1 MKKILLSL
9 VAMFA
14 ILSASAKQLDCD
26 LAALPATSENTTW
39 DAATS
44 TFAWTTTWYNATTV
58 IAAGDYSEYETLNYD
73 VEAGSMDK
81 FRFIIQFSNGTDQ
94 VIYYAEVGQKSLT
107 WAELGVSA
115 KDTKAISAIRL
126 SGSNQGTGDVKVNS
140 ISLIGSDNPVAK
152 REYYA
157 PAGTMDIKELTGT
170 NTNWASS
177 VVYPKT
183 FVAGGLVIGDGDGSN
198 EATHVDV
205 SDYDK
210 LTFVVSTPCAGL
222 ALRVWMWN
230 GSGVTTL
237 YPHPVADAE
246 TANFEEP
253 CDIKDAGLYV
263 VKFGGLKDLKG
274 IKAANNWNG
283 ASIIVSM
290 AYVSKDNN
298 IYEAANIAL
307 YELETTYW
315 DNAADLSDADKA
327 EYSEKIESFK
337 AAISNCETAAEANEL
352 ADVINGVKKDLEN
365 AIATGINT
373 VSVAPVK
380 VAKAMENGKVV
391 IVKNGKKFNVA
402 GQAM

>member
-1 MKKILLSL
+1 
-9 VAMFA
+9 MFA
-14 ILSASAKQLDCD
+14 ILSASAKQLDCN
-26 LAALPATSENTTW
+26 LAALPAASENTTW
-39 DAATS
+39 DAATNA
-44 TFAWTTTWYNATTV
+44 FAWTSPSYNSTE
-58 IAAGDYSEYETLNYD
+58 IFPGGDYSEYESLVYD
-73 VEAGSMDK
+73 IEAGTASQ
-81 FRFIIQFSNGTDQ
+81 FRFIIKFTDGSQ
-94 VIYYAEVGQKSLT
+94 ATYNATTGQAILT
-107 WAELGVSA
+107 WTDLGVSA
-115 KDTKAISAIRL
+115 ANLKKISTIRL
-126 SGSNQGTGDVKVNS
+126 SGASYGVDPGYVTVNS
-140 ISLIGSDNPVAK
+140 ISLIGSDEPVAK

-157 PAGTMDIKELTGT
+157 PAGTMDIAGLTGT

-183 FVAGGLVIGDGDGSN
+183 LAVQGQAFGDGDGSN

-210 LTFVVSTPCAGL
+210 LVFAISSSSNGL
-222 ALRVWMWN
+222 AIRVWMWN

-237 YPHPVADAE
+237 FAYPIAEQE
-246 TANFEEP
+246 TADYTKEYLITEP
-253 CDIKDAGLYV
+253 GLYV

-274 IKAANNWNG
+274 AKAQNNWG
-283 ASIIVSM
+283 ASAHTVQM

-365 AIATGINT
+365 TIATGINT